1 MTHVTSSLT
10 PQKLLSHSVGQ
21 CETPEH
27 SVRFCKVLSVT
38 ALWGWVRVSRKSPQE
53 MWRGQRCHTLLWS
66 CSVGLSEAEDW
77 LGREASRPSEDTEGD
92 L

>member
-1 MTHVTSSLT
+1 M
-10 PQKLLSHSVGQ
+10 QKGEQ
-21 CETPEH
+21 C
-27 SVRFCKVLSVT
+27 
-38 ALWGWVRVSRKSPQE
+38 Q
-53 MWRGQRCHTLLWS
+53 TLLCS

>member
-1 MTHVTSSLT
+1 MCDGVS
-10 PQKLLSHSVGQ
+10 P
-21 CETPEH
+21 PEH

-38 ALWGWVRVSRKSPQE
+38 HPVRVGQGFQE
-53 MWRGQRCHTLLWS
+53 ESSGNAEGPRRQTLLWS

-77 LGREASRPSEDTEGD
+77 LGREASRPSADTGED